1 VITVRDPVTGS
12 PIAEVPELGAAE
24 VAALVARA
32 RVAQGGWEA
41 MGFAG
46 RGQVLRRAQRWVLDN
61 ADRIARTIVG
71 ETGKAYEDAQFAE
84 VMYGASAFGFWA
96 RHAPRWLADRRVR
109 SGAPAVLGK
118 RLLVRYAP
126 LGVVGVIGPWNYPLT
141 NSFGDAI
148 PALAAGNAVV
158 LKPSEHTPMTSLL
171 LAEGL
176 AACGLPEGVF
186 AVATGAGP
194 TAEALVDVVDMVQ
207 FTGSTANGRKVAQRA
222 GARLIPVSL
231 ELGGKD
237 PMLVLADA
245 DLRRAANA
253 AVYYAMQNAG
263 QTCIS
268 VERVYVEDA
277 VHDEF
282 TRLVVERA
290 RALRQGDPSRG
301 PGTVD
306 VGAMTTPAQLDVV
319 EEHVRDAV
327 AGGASV
333 LTGGTRT
340 GPYFAPT
347 VLTGVDHSMRAMR
360 EETFG
365 PTLPIMRVRDEEEAI
380 RLANDSDYGL
390 AASVFTG
397 DPRRGERIARRLQA
411 GAVTVNDALINYQA
425 LELPMGGWKAS
436 GLGARH
442 GPGGIRKFCA
452 EQAIL
457 VSRLHLRRD
466 IHMHP
471 YQARRTRALLG
482 ALRLFYGRGLRA
494 AGRPGRDPGR

>member
-1 VITVRDPVTGS
+1 VLAVRDPVSGALL
-12 PIAEVPELGAAE
+12 AELPELDAEE
-24 VAALVARA
+24 VAALVARGRA
-32 RVAQGGWEA
+32 AQPAWQA
-41 MGFAG
+41 MGFDG
-46 RGQVLRRAQRWVLDN
+46 RGRVLRRARRWVADN
-61 ADRIARTIVG
+61 ADRIARTIVS
-71 ETGKAYEDAQFAE
+71 ETGKAYEDAWLAE
-84 VMYGASAFGFWA
+84 VSYGASAFGFWA
-96 RHAPRWLADRRVR
+96 GHAPRWLAERRVR
-109 SGAPAVLGK
+109 SAAPAVLGK
-118 RLLVRYAP
+118 RLLVRYEP

-158 LKPSEHTPMTSLL
+158 LKPSEHTPLTSIL

-176 AACGLPEGVF
+176 RECGLPEDVF
-186 AVATGAGP
+186 AVATGGAA
-194 TAEALVDVVDMVQ
+194 TAEALVDAVDMVQ

-222 GARLIPVSL
+222 AARLIPVSL

-245 DLRRAANA
+245 DLERAANA

-282 TRLVVERA
+282 VRRVTEKTL
-290 RALRQGDPSRG
+290 ALRQGDPSGG

-306 VGAMTTPAQLDVV
+306 VGAMTTPAQLEIV

-327 AGGASV
+327 QRGATV
-333 LTGGTRT
+333 LTGGRRD
-340 GPYFAPT
+340 GPFYAPT
-347 VLTGVDHSMRAMR
+347 VLARVDHTMRAMT

-365 PTLPIMRVRDEEEAI
+365 PTLPLMRVRDAEEAI
-380 RLANDSDYGL
+380 RLANDSPYGL

-397 DPRRGERIARRLQA
+397 DVRRGEQIARRLRA
-411 GAVTVNDALINYQA
+411 GSVTVNDALVNYQA
-425 LELPMGGWKAS
+425 LELPMGGWKQS
-436 GLGARH
+436 GLGTRH
-442 GPGGIRKFCA
+442 GAGGIRKFCA

-457 VSRLHLRRD
+457 VSRWHLRRD
-466 IHMHP
+466 VHMHP
-471 YQARRTRALLG
+471 YRARRTRLLLS
-482 ALRLFYGRGLRA
+482 ALRFLYARGGRRA
-494 AGRPGRDPGR
+494 EAPPRSPR

>member
-1 VITVRDPVTGS
+1 VTAVRDPVNGS
-12 PIAEVPELGAAE
+12 LLAEVPELGAAE
-24 VAALVARA
+24 VAALVERA
-32 RVAQGGWEA
+32 REAQGGWREL
-41 MGFAG
+41 GFEG
-46 RGQVLRRAQRWVLDN
+46 RGKVLRRARRWVLDN
-61 ADRIARTIVG
+61 GDRIARTIVS

-84 VMYGASAFGFWA
+84 VLYGASAFGFWA
-96 RHAPRWLADRRVR
+96 RRAPRYLADRRVR
-109 SGAPAVLGK
+109 SAAPAVLGK
-118 RLLVRYAP
+118 RLLVRYEP

-158 LKPSEHTPMTSLL
+158 LKPSEHTPLTSMLL
-171 LAEGL
+171 GEGL
-176 AACGLPEGVF
+176 AECGLPDGVF

-194 TAEALVDVVDMVQ
+194 TAEALVDLVDMVQ
-207 FTGSTANGRKVAQRA
+207 FTGSTANGRKVAVRA
-222 GARLIPVSL
+222 AQRLIPVSL

-245 DLRRAANA
+245 DLERAANA

-282 TRLVVERA
+282 ARRVAEKA
-290 RALRQGDPSRG
+290 RALRQGDPRGG

-306 VGAMTTPAQLDVV
+306 VGAMTTPAQLEVV
-319 EEHVRDAV
+319 REHVRDAV
-327 AGGASV
+327 ARGASV
-333 LTGGTRT
+333 LTGGEGS

-347 VLTGVDHSMRAMR
+347 VLTGADHTMLAMR

-365 PTLPIMRVRDEEEAI
+365 PTLPIMRVRDAEEAV

-390 AASVFTG
+390 AASVFTR
-397 DPRRGERIARRLQA
+397 DLRRGEAIARRLRA
-411 GAVTVNDALINYQA
+411 GAVTVNDALVNYQA

-442 GPGGIRKFCA
+442 GAGGIRKFCA

-457 VSRLHLRRD
+457 VSRWHLRRD
-466 IHMHP
+466 VHMHP
-471 YQARRTRALLG
+471 YGRRTSLLLS
-482 ALRLFYGRGLRA
+482 ALRRLPPR
-494 AGRPGRDPGR
+494 

>member
-1 VITVRDPVTGS
+1 MIAVRDPVSGAQ
-12 PIAEVPELGAAE
+12 IAEVPELTAPD

-32 RVAQGGWEA
+32 REAQPAWQA
-41 MGFAG
+41 LGFDG
-46 RGQVLRRAQRWVLDN
+46 RGQVLRRMQRWVVDN

-71 ETGKAYEDAQFAE
+71 ETGKAYEDAMLAE
-84 VMYGASAFGFWA
+84 VMYGAAAFGFWA
-96 RHAPRWLADRRVR
+96 KRAPRWVGDRRVR
-109 SGAPAVLGK
+109 STAPAVLGK
-118 RLLVRYAP
+118 RLLVRYEP
-126 LGVVGVIGPWNYPLT
+126 LGVVAVIGPWNYPLT

-148 PALAAGNAVV
+148 PALAAGNAVI

-176 AACGLPEGVF
+176 AASGVPDGVF

-194 TAEALVDVVDMVQ
+194 TAEALVDLVDMVQ
-207 FTGSTANGRKVAQRA
+207 FTGSTATGRAVAVRA
-222 GARLIPVSL
+222 AERLIPVSL

-237 PMLVLADA
+237 PMIVLADA
-245 DLRRAANA
+245 DLGRAANA

-282 TRLVVERA
+282 VRLLAERVA
-290 RALRQGDPSRG
+290 SLRQGDPRGG

-306 VGAMTTPAQLDVV
+306 VGAMTTTAQVDVV
-319 EEHVRDAV
+319 AEHVRDAV
-327 AGGASV
+327 TRGATVVAGGERDGAFF
-333 LTGGTRT
+333 
-340 GPYFAPT
+340 PPT
-347 VLTGVDHSMRAMR
+347 VLTDVDHSMLAMR

-365 PTLPIMRVRDEEEAI
+365 PTLPVMRVRDAEEAI

-397 DPRRGERIARRLQA
+397 DAARGEAIARRLRA

-425 LELPMGGWKAS
+425 LELPMGGWKSS

-442 GPGGIRKFCA
+442 GEGGIRKFCA
-452 EQAIL
+452 EQAIV
-457 VSRLHLRRD
+457 VSRWHLRRD

-471 YQARRTRALLG
+471 YRRGRTKALLG
-482 ALRLFYGRGLRA
+482 ALRLLYGRGR
-494 AGRPGRDPGR
+494 R

>member
-1 VITVRDPVTGS
+1 MIAVRDPVTGS
-12 PIAEVPELGAAE
+12 QIAEVPELGPAE
-24 VAALVARA
+24 VADLVARA
-32 RVAQGGWEA
+32 REAQGGWQA
-41 MGFAG
+41 FGFDG
-46 RGQVLRRAQRWVLDN
+46 RGAVLRRMQRWVVDN

-71 ETGKAYEDAQFAE
+71 ETGKAYEDAMLAE

-96 RHAPRWLADRRVR
+96 KRAPRWLGDRRVR

-118 RLLVRYAP
+118 RLLVRYEP

-158 LKPSEHTPMTSLL
+158 LKPSEQTPMTSLL

-186 AVATGAGP
+186 AVATGGGP
-194 TAEALVDVVDMVQ
+194 TAEALVDQVDMVQ
-207 FTGSTANGRKVAQRA
+207 FTGSTVNGRRVAVRA
-222 GARLIPVSL
+222 AERLIPASL

-268 VERVYVEDA
+268 VERVYVEDT

-282 TRLVVERA
+282 VRLVTDRVG
-290 RALRQGDPSRG
+290 ALRQGDPSGG

-306 VGAMTTPAQLDVV
+306 VGAMTTPVQLDVV
-319 EEHVRDAV
+319 TEHVRDAV
-327 AGGASV
+327 AKGATVVSGGERDGAF
-333 LTGGTRT
+333 
-340 GPYFAPT
+340 FAPT
-347 VLTGVDHSMRAMR
+347 VLTGVDHSMLAMR

-365 PTLPIMRVRDEEEAI
+365 PTLPVMRVRDAEEAI
-380 RLANDSDYGL
+380 RLANDSEYGL

-397 DPRRGERIARRLQA
+397 DLARGEAIARRLRS
-411 GAVTVNDALINYQA
+411 GVVTVNDALVNYQA
-425 LELPMGGWKAS
+425 LELPMGGWKSS

-442 GPGGIRKFCA
+442 GDGGIRKFCA
-452 EQAIL
+452 EQSIL
-457 VSRLHLRRD
+457 LSRWHLRRD

-471 YQARRTRALLG
+471 YSKGRTRALLG
-482 ALRLFYGRGLRA
+482 GVRLLYGRGR
-494 AGRPGRDPGR
+494 R

>member
-1 VITVRDPVTGS
+1 
-12 PIAEVPELGAAE
+12 
-24 VAALVARA
+24 
-32 RVAQGGWEA
+32 
-41 MGFAG
+41 
-46 RGQVLRRAQRWVLDN
+46 
-61 ADRIARTIVG
+61 
-71 ETGKAYEDAQFAE
+71 
-84 VMYGASAFGFWA
+84 
-96 RHAPRWLADRRVR
+96 
-109 SGAPAVLGK
+109 
-118 RLLVRYAP
+118 
-126 LGVVGVIGPWNYPLT
+126 
-141 NSFGDAI
+141 
-148 PALAAGNAVV
+148 V
-158 LKPSEHTPMTSLL
+158 LKPSEHTPLTSLL

-176 AACGLPEGVF
+176 AAAGLPDGVF

-194 TAEALVDVVDMVQ
+194 TAEALVDRVDMVQ
-207 FTGSTANGRKVAQRA
+207 FTGSTETGRKVAVRA
-222 GARLIPVSL
+222 AQRLIPASL

-245 DLRRAANA
+245 DLERAANA

-282 TRLVVERA
+282 ARRVAEKA
-290 RALRQGDPSRG
+290 RALRQGDPRGG

-306 VGAMTTPAQLDVV
+306 VGAMTTPEQLDVV

-327 AGGASV
+327 ARGASV
-333 LTGGTRT
+333 LAGGASH

-347 VLTGVDHSMRAMR
+347 VLTGVDHTMRAMR

-397 DPRRGERIARRLQA
+397 DARRGERIARRLRA
-411 GAVTVNDALINYQA
+411 GAVTVNDALVNYQA
-425 LELPMGGWKAS
+425 LALPMGGWKAS
-436 GLGARH
+436 GLGSRH
-442 GPGGIRKFCA
+442 GAGGIRKFCA

-466 IHMHP
+466 VHMHP
-471 YQARRTRALLG
+471 YGRRTRLLLSALL
-482 ALRLFYGRGLRA
+482 RGPR
-494 AGRPGRDPGR
+494 

>member
-1 VITVRDPVTGS
+1 MLAVRDPVSGALL
-12 PIAEVPELGAAE
+12 AEVPELAREE
-24 VAALVARA
+24 VAELVARGRA
-32 RVAQGGWEA
+32 VQPGWHG
-41 MGFAG
+41 MGFEG
-46 RGQVLRRAQRWVLDN
+46 RGRVLRRAQRWLVDN
-61 ADRIARTIVG
+61 ADRVARTIVG
-71 ETGKAYEDAQFAE
+71 ETGKAYEDAWFAE
-84 VMYGASAFGFWA
+84 VSYGASAFGFWA
-96 RHAPRWLADRRVR
+96 KHAPRYLADRRVR
-109 SGAPAVLGK
+109 SHAPVVLGK
-118 RLLVRYAP
+118 RLLVRYEP

-158 LKPSEHTPMTSLL
+158 LKPSEHTPLTSLL

-176 AACGLPEGVF
+176 REAGLPEDVF
-186 AVATGAGP
+186 AVATGGP
-194 TAEALVDVVDMVQ
+194 ATAEALVDAVDMVQ
-207 FTGSTANGRKVAQRA
+207 FTGSTENGRKVAQRA
-222 GARLIPVSL
+222 AARLVPVSL

-245 DLRRAANA
+245 DLERAANA
-253 AVYYAMQNAG
+253 AVYYAMQNGG

-282 TRLVVERA
+282 ARLVVDKA
-290 RALRQGDPSRG
+290 RALRQGDPRGG

-306 VGAMTTPAQLDVV
+306 VGAMTTPAQLDIV

-327 AGGASV
+327 ERGATL
-333 LTGGTRT
+333 LTGGRRD
-340 GPYFAPT
+340 GPYYAPT
-347 VLTGVDHSMRAMR
+347 VLGGVDHTMRAMT

-365 PTLPIMRVRDEEEAI
+365 PTLPLMRVRDAEEAI
-380 RLANDSDYGL
+380 RLANDSPYGL

-397 DPRRGERIARRLQA
+397 DARRGEQIARRLRV
-411 GAVTVNDALINYQA
+411 GSVTVNDALVNYQA

-442 GPGGIRKFCA
+442 GEGGIRKFCA

-457 VSRLHLRRD
+457 VSRWHLRRD
-466 IHMHP
+466 LHMHP
-471 YQARRTRALLG
+471 YRAGRTRLLVSALGFLYRRGSRRG
-482 ALRLFYGRGLRA
+482 AAPRR
-494 AGRPGRDPGR
+494 

>member
-1 VITVRDPVTGS
+1 VLAVRDPVSGALL
-12 PIAEVPELGAAE
+12 AEVPELGAAE

-32 RVAQGGWEA
+32 REAQPGWRA
-41 MGFAG
+41 LGFDG
-46 RGQVLRRAQRWVLDN
+46 RGRVLRAARRWVVDN
-61 ADRIARTIVG
+61 GDRIARTIVS
-71 ETGKAYEDAQFAE
+71 ETGKAYEDAQLAE
-84 VMYGASAFGFWA
+84 VSYGAAAFGFWA
-96 RHAPRWLADRRVR
+96 RHAPKYLADRRVR

-118 RLLVRYAP
+118 RMLVRYEP

-141 NSFGDAI
+141 NSFGDCI

-158 LKPSEHTPMTSLL
+158 LKPSEHTPLTSLL

-176 AACGLPEGVF
+176 AQCGVPPGVF

-194 TAEALVDVVDMVQ
+194 TAEALVDLVDMVQ
-207 FTGSTANGRKVAQRA
+207 FTGSTATGRKVAQRA

-245 DLRRAANA
+245 DLERAANA

-282 TRLVVERA
+282 ARRVTEKA
-290 RALRQGDPSRG
+290 RALRQGDPRGG

-306 VGAMTTPAQLDVV
+306 VGAMTTPAQLDIV

-327 AGGASV
+327 ARGASV
-333 LTGGTRT
+333 RVGGQRS
-340 GPYFAPT
+340 GAFFSPT
-347 VLTGVDHSMRAMR
+347 VLTGVDHTMLAMR

-365 PTLPIMRVRDEEEAI
+365 PTLPLMRVRDAEEAI
-380 RLANDSDYGL
+380 ALANDSEYGL

-397 DPRRGERIARRLQA
+397 DVRRGEAIARRLRA

-425 LELPMGGWKAS
+425 LELPMGGWKSS
-436 GLGARH
+436 GLGSRH
-442 GPGGIRKFCA
+442 GEGGIRKFCA

-466 IHMHP
+466 LHMHP
-471 YQARRTRALLG
+471 YAGRTRVLLS
-482 ALRLFYGRGLRA
+482 ALRLLHRLGRGR
-494 AGRPGRDPGR
+494 